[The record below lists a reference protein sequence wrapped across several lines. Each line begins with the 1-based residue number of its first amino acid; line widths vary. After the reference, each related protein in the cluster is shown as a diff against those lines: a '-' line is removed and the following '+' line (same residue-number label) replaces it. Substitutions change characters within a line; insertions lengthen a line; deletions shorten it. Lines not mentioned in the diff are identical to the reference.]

1 MSERANPTAIGAFA
15 LGAIAITIL
24 GVAVLASATWFQSRT
39 TFVSFFPESVNGL
52 ENGAPVKF
60 QGVPV
65 GRVTAINIQIDP
77 RDDSFQVPVEYE
89 IDLPRLTTS
98 RGTFV
103 NLEDPAVMERQIKK
117 GLRAQLQME
126 SFVTGVLYM
135 ELSYRLDSSPPRMFE
150 TDSTRY
156 PQIPT
161 TPSLMA
167 AIGGGAGSL
176 LSEILKILNRVNSML
191 GDVNVREVNAA
202 VMQSAKAVE
211 ALVTSASLTA
221 TMREMPGAAV
231 QLKRTLAEAE
241 RLASRAGVVLD
252 SVGPSV
258 TGASTEAVT
267 TLRELRKTLEEAHG
281 LLSAD
286 TGPGYALTGALTSMR
301 EAADALRILISA
313 LEQNPEMLLRGKK
326 PPHQR

>member
-150 TDSTRY
+150 TDSTRH

-167 AIGGGAGSL
+167 SIGGGAGSL